1 VTRKA
6 AAILLV
12 FCLILSF
19 GMATW
24 AKDKTVYVEYSKEEG
39 KDDYYP
45 KVGFDW
51 RLNYYWGIAASYQFD
66 VGGDS
71 EAKIYMEA
79 RRLFIDQ
86 QLAVVLSG
94 ETSESYDS
102 LGLKVNAY
110 FPLNDS
116 LSYSWALMY
125 NTYFGKRGNN
135 PYALDYYS
143 LKTFGELRYTITD
156 RLTALVNGEWREY
169 YYDVDQGAITD
180 PDYTEVQI
188 SLGLGYQLKDNIYVE
203 GVYNWTDTRYVDPGL
218 SDKFGNGFIF
228 NGNYTY
234 KDYVF
239 YVKYP
244 FSQND
249 RTSVVGVSY
258 TF

>member
-1 VTRKA
+1 MTRKA

-51 RLNYYWGIAASYQFD
+51 RINYYWGFAANHQFE

-71 EAKIYMEA
+71 EAKTYMEV

-86 QLAVVLSG
+86 QLALIFNG

-102 LGLKVNAY
+102 FGIKVNAY
-110 FPLNDS
+110 FPLND
-116 LSYSWALMY
+116 LVSYNWALIY
-125 NTYFGKRGNN
+125 NTYFGKRHNN
-135 PYALDYYS
+135 PYALDYHA
-143 LKTFGELRYTITD
+143 LKAFGELRYKINN
-156 RLTALVNGEWREY
+156 RLTALINGEWRMY
-169 YYDVDQGAITD
+169 QYDIKDATNTD
-180 PDYTEVQI
+180 PDYSEMQVST
-188 SLGLGYQLKDNIYVE
+188 GLGCQIKENFYIE
-203 GVYNWTDTRYVDPGL
+203 GVYNWTDTRYDDPGINK
-218 SDKFGNGFIF
+218 KFGNGFIF
-228 NGNYTY
+228 KGNYAY
-234 KDYVF
+234 KKRTF